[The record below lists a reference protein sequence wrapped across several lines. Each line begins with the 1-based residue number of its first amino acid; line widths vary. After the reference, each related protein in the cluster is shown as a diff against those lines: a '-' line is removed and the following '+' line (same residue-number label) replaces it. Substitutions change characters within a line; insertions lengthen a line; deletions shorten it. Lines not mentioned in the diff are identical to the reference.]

1 MDGKRERVAGL
12 ATLARVQQQPSFF
25 SAWPKNRKKRK
36 RRKLTGVLDVHRRR
50 RVGSRDDNR
59 RRHLGVQR
67 GQTRVRH
74 VVDEIGAVVSAGAA
88 YFQFILTHWHHRH
101 FHRVQTT
108 PTDTHHN

>member
-1 MDGKRERVAGL
+1 M
-12 ATLARVQQQPSFF
+12 
-25 SAWPKNRKKRK
+25 
-36 RRKLTGVLDVHRRR
+36 HRRR

-88 YFQFILTHWHHRH
+88 YFQFILTHRHHSH
-101 FHRVQTT
+101 FHHVQTKGT
-108 PTDTHHN
+108 PSWIHTTIKRNTNVHNVFCLSFHRSLVLFLGRR